1 LIASAFACFAGAEDD
16 EVDVAKVTQVLDLGD
31 GVGGVVAED
40 EVGTFGVGVKE
51 FAVGGDV
58 EDVGFV

>member
-1 LIASAFACFAGAEDD
+1 MLR
-16 EVDVAKVTQVLDLGD
+16 VTQVLDLGD

-40 EVGTFGVGVKE
+40 EVGTFGVGVEE

>member
-1 LIASAFACFAGAEDD
+1 MNVAE
-16 EVDVAKVTQVLDLGD
+16 VTQVLDLGD
-31 GVGGVVAED
+31 RVGGAVAED
-40 EVGTFGVGVKE
+40 KVGAFGVGVEE